1 MNTKSMYVFLFVLL
15 ASILAACGAP
25 ASTATDPLTI
35 AQGFWDAINAKNVD
49 VAMAFVADDVVIRGG
64 LNPLS
69 GKTELSAFMS
79 SELEKGMTFEI
90 SDLVLSS
97 EDEVTYTMK
106 VYTKKGTKLVSSP
119 FLRIQVKDGKI
130 VLVEFPL

>member
-1 MNTKSMYVFLFVLL
+1 MNTKGAYLCFVLL
-15 ASILAACGAP
+15 IFGILSACGTAAP
-25 ASTATDPLTI
+25 TSAGPITI

-49 VAMAFVADDVVIRGG
+49 AAMAFVADDVVIRGG

-69 GKTELSAFMS
+69 GKAELGAFLS

-90 SDLVLSS
+90 SDLVSS
-97 EDEVTYTMK
+97 AKDEVTYTMK
-106 VYTKKGTKLVSSP
+106 IYTNGTMLVSSP
-119 FLRIQVKDGKI
+119 FLRIQVRDEKI

>member
-1 MNTKSMYVFLFVLL
+1 MNTKGTYLCFVLL
-15 ASILAACGAP
+15 IVGILSACGTAAP
-25 ASTATDPLTI
+25 ASADPMTI

-49 VAMAFVADDVVIRGG
+49 TALALVADDVVIRGG

-69 GKTELSAFMS
+69 GKAELGAFLS

-90 SDLVLSS
+90 SDLVSS
-97 EDEVTYTMK
+97 AKDEVTYTMK
-106 VYTKKGTKLVSSP
+106 IYTNGTMLVSSP
-119 FLRIQVKDGKI
+119 FLRIQVKDEKI